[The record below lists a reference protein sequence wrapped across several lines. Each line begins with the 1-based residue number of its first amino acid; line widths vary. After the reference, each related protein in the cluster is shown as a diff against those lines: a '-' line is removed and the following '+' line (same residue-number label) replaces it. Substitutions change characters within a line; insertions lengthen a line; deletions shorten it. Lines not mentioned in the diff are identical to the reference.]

1 MSANRL
7 LAVVCMLAL
16 FGAGCAAPPNET
28 TTVTPPANE
37 AINVTPAATES
48 PMANETTVEMPPPAE
63 NVSET
68 PTENRSVYLMSFSL
82 SPRNLTV
89 YVGTSVS
96 FVHYQSQGYPTFVL
110 VSEEG
115 LWENKTMTYGDVFTY
130 TFDQPGVYHY
140 YVKEYGA
147 AMRGEIRVI
156 ER

>member
-1 MSANRL
+1 
-7 LAVVCMLAL
+7 MLAL
-16 FGAGCAAPPNET
+16 FGAGCAAPPSESTN
-28 TTVTPPANE
+28 VTPPANE
-37 AINVTPAATES
+37 TINATPAATPAATES
-48 PMANETTVEMPPPAE
+48 PMPNETTVETPSPAE

-68 PTENRSVYLMSFSL
+68 PTENRSVYLMSYSL

-140 YVKEYGA
+140 YVRGYGA
-147 AMRGEIRVI
+147 AMRGEITVL
-156 ER
+156 ERK